1 MKIVHW
7 QILKEHIHLF
17 LLIGSCLLG
26 LILVGRM
33 LQLREMLLSQNLG
46 VFDIMRL
53 FVYLSPFFMMLLTPI
68 ACMLSVFLTFLRM
81 AADRELTALKAS
93 GVSLY
98 QLLPA
103 PIVFCTLCSLFS
115 LYISLVGVAWGMEQF
130 KVSLIEF
137 ARTKT
142 KLSLQAGVFNQEFP
156 GLTIYAQQV
165 DLDSG
170 DIRFVFVQD
179 KTSKAFTT
187 TVVAPEGKVTTDTEN
202 EQIKV
207 VFKNGKIY
215 RRVDENLEV
224 LHFGNYA
231 VRLPLGGMLTSMGF
245 SRMSL
250 KEMSFKRL
258 LEVSSDESLQKQLLD
273 SGRIDASKLR
283 AVPTELQKRLALPL
297 ACLVLGIFSVPIAC
311 VFRALKQQHGLLL
324 ALGVFLV
331 YYSLF
336 TVAESM
342 GESSPRIAPFGVWVP
357 NLLFSL
363 GGLTFLRHAVHE
375 RVPASVMWLLQ
386 RLQQR
391 RGATA

>member
-1 MKIVHW
+1 LKIVHR

-46 VFDIMRL
+46 VFDVLRL

-103 PIVFCTLCSLFS
+103 PIIFCSLCTLFS
-115 LYISLVGVAWGMEQF
+115 LYISLVGVSWGMEQF
-130 KVSLIEF
+130 KVSLMEF

-170 DIRFVFVQD
+170 NIRFVFVQD
-179 KTSKAFTT
+179 KTSKTFTT
-187 TVVAPEGKVTTDTEN
+187 VVVAPEGTVTTDTDK

-207 VFKNGKIY
+207 VFRNGRIF

-224 LHFGNYA
+224 LHFGNYV
-231 VRLPLGGMLTSMGF
+231 VRLPLGNMLTSMGY

-258 LEVSSDESLQKQLLD
+258 VEVDSDEAVQKQLLD
-273 SGRIDASKLR
+273 SGQIDAGKLH
-283 AVPTELQKRLALPL
+283 AVKAELQKRLALPL
-297 ACLVLGIFSVPIAC
+297 ACLVLGLFSVPIAC
-311 VFRALKQQHGLLL
+311 VFRALKQQHGLVL

-331 YYSLF
+331 YYSLLAL
-336 TVAESM
+336 AEGM
-342 GESSPRIAPFGVWVP
+342 GETRPQLAAVGVWMP
-357 NLLFSL
+357 NLLFSST
-363 GGLTFLRHAVHE
+363 GLVFLRQAVRE
-375 RVPASVMWLLQ
+375 RVPAKILWVLQ
-386 RLQQR
+386 RLQPK
-391 RGATA
+391 GAA

>member
-1 MKIVHW
+1 LKIVHR

-46 VFDIMRL
+46 VFDVLSL

-103 PIVFCTLCSLFS
+103 PIIFCTLCTLFS
-115 LYISLVGVAWGMEQF
+115 LYISLVGVSWGMEQF
-130 KVSLIEF
+130 KVSLMEF

-156 GLTIYAQQV
+156 GLTIYAQKV

-179 KTSKAFTT
+179 KTSKTFTT
-187 TVVAPEGKVTTDTEN
+187 VVVAPEGTVTTDTEK

-207 VFKNGKIY
+207 VFRNGRIF

-224 LHFGNYA
+224 LHFGNYV
-231 VRLPLGGMLTSMGF
+231 VRLPLGNMLTSMGY

-258 LEVSSDESLQKQLLD
+258 VEVDSDEAVQKQLLAE
-273 SGRIDASKLR
+273 GRIDAGKLR
-283 AVPTELQKRLALPL
+283 AVKAELQKRLALPL
-297 ACLVLGIFSVPIAC
+297 ACLVLGLFSVPIAC
-311 VFRALKQQHGLLL
+311 VFRALKQQHGLVL

-331 YYSLF
+331 YYSLLAL
-336 TVAESM
+336 AEGM
-342 GESSPRIAPFGVWVP
+342 GETRPQLAAVGVWMP
-357 NLLFSL
+357 NVLFGFTGML
-363 GGLTFLRHAVHE
+363 FLRQAVRE
-375 RVPASVMWLLQ
+375 RVPAKVLWAIR
-386 RLQQR
+386 RLQPK
-391 RGATA
+391 GAA

>member
-1 MKIVHW
+1 MKIIHR
-7 QILKEHIHLF
+7 QILKEHISLF

-46 VFDIMRL
+46 ALDILRL
-53 FVYLSPFFMMLLTPI
+53 FVYLSPFFMLLLTPI

-103 PIVFCTLCSLFS
+103 PLVFCSLCTLFS
-115 LYISLVGVAWGMEQF
+115 LYVSLFGVSWGMEQF
-130 KVSLIEF
+130 KLSLMEF

-179 KTSKAFTT
+179 KTSKGFTT
-187 TVVAPEGKVTTDTEN
+187 TVVAPEGSVTTDSAK
-202 EQIKV
+202 EQIRV
-207 VFKNGKIY
+207 EFKNGKIF
-215 RRVDENLEV
+215 RREGEKLDV
-224 LHFGNYA
+224 LHFGTYL
-231 VRLPLGGMLTSMGF
+231 VRLPLGNMLRKMGF
-245 SRMSL
+245 ERISP
-250 KEMSFKRL
+250 KELSFERL
-258 LEVSSDESLQKQLLD
+258 LEYDRDE
-273 SGRIDASKLR
+273 KLMQDTFDQDR
-283 AVPTELQKRLALPL
+283 ARKVKVEIQKRLALPL
-297 ACLVLGIFSVPIAC
+297 ACLVLGLFSVPIAC
-311 VFRALKQQHGLLL
+311 VFRALKQQHGLVL

-331 YYSLF
+331 YFSMLS
-336 TVAESM
+336 VAESM
-342 GESSPRIAPFGVWVP
+342 GESRLVP
-357 NLLFSL
+357 PIIGIWIPNALFSAM
-363 GGLTFLRHAVHE
+363 GFVFLRQAVRE
-375 RVPASVMWLLQ
+375 RVPSGVLWAVQKLQ
-386 RLQQR
+386 RR
-391 RGATA
+391 RA

>member
-1 MKIVHW
+1 
-7 QILKEHIHLF
+7 LF

-46 VFDIMRL
+46 VVDVLRL

-81 AADRELTALKAS
+81 SADRELTALKAS

-103 PIVFCTLCSLFS
+103 PIIFCTLCTLFS
-115 LYISLVGVAWGMEQF
+115 LYISLVGVSWGMEQF
-130 KVSLIEF
+130 KISLVEF

-179 KTSKAFTT
+179 KTSKNFTT
-187 TVVAPEGKVTTDTEN
+187 TVVAPEGTVTTDPEK

-207 VFKNGKIY
+207 VFRNGRIF

-231 VRLPLGGMLTSMGF
+231 VRLPLGNMLANMGYG
-245 SRMSL
+245 RMSL

-258 LEVSSDESLQKQLLD
+258 LEVDGDEAIQKQLLTD
-273 SGRIDASKLR
+273 NRIDLNKLH
-283 AVPTELQKRLALPL
+283 AVKAEIQKRLALPL
-297 ACLVLGIFSVPIAC
+297 ACLVLGLFSVPIAC
-311 VFRALKQQHGLLL
+311 VFRALKQQHGLVM

-331 YYSLF
+331 YYSMLSF
-336 TVAESM
+336 AESL
-342 GESSPRIAPFGVWVP
+342 GESQPEVAAIGVWVP
-357 NLLFSL
+357 NLLFSGVGFL
-363 GGLTFLRHAVHE
+363 FLRQAVRE
-375 RVPASVMWLLQ
+375 RVPSGVLWALQ
-386 RLQQR
+386 RLQQK
-391 RGATA
+391 GAA

>member
-1 MKIVHW
+1 MLNLKIVHR
-7 QILKEHIHLF
+7 QIFKEHVHLF

-33 LQLREMLLSQNLG
+33 LQLRELLLSQNLG
-46 VFDIMRL
+46 VLDILRL
-53 FVYLSPFFMMLLTPI
+53 FVYLSPFFMLLLTPI

-103 PIVFCTLCSLFS
+103 PLLFCALCSLFS
-115 LYISLVGVAWGMEQF
+115 LYVSLFGVSWGMEQF
-130 KVSLIEF
+130 KVSLMEF

-179 KTSKAFTT
+179 KTSKGLTT
-187 TVVAPEGKVTTDTEN
+187 TVVAPEGSVTTDSAK

-207 VFKNGKIY
+207 LFRNGRIF
-215 RRVDENLEV
+215 RRDGEKLDV
-224 LHFGNYA
+224 LHFGSYT
-231 VRLPLGGMLTSMGF
+231 VRLPLGNMLRKMGF
-245 SRMSL
+245 ERTSP
-250 KEMSFKRL
+250 KELSFERL
-258 LEVSSDESLQKQLLD
+258 LEFDRDQKLMSEVFDQD
-273 SGRIDASKLR
+273 R
-283 AVPTELQKRLALPL
+283 ARKVKVEIQKRLALPL
-297 ACLVLGIFSVPIAC
+297 ACLVLGLFSVPIAC
-311 VFRALKQQHGLLL
+311 VFRALKQQHGLVL

-331 YYSLF
+331 YYSLLS
-336 TVAESM
+336 VAESM
-342 GESSPRIAPFGVWVP
+342 GESRAVP
-357 NLLFSL
+357 PVIGIWMPNVLFACM
-363 GGLTFLRHAVHE
+363 GLVFLRQAVRE
-375 RVPASVMWLLQ
+375 RVPASVLWAARKLQ
-386 RLQQR
+386 RR
-391 RGATA
+391 SAA

>member
-1 MKIVHW
+1 MKVVHR

-46 VFDIMRL
+46 VLDVLRL

-81 AADRELTALKAS
+81 ASDRELTALKAS

-103 PIVFCTLCSLFS
+103 PIIFCSLCTLFG
-115 LYISLVGVAWGMEQF
+115 LYISLVGVSWGMEQF
-130 KVSLIEF
+130 KLSLMEF

-156 GLTIYAQQV
+156 GLTIYAQKV

-170 DIRFVFVQD
+170 DIHFVFVQD

-187 TVVAPEGKVTTDTEN
+187 TVVAPEGKVTTDTER
-202 EQIKV
+202 EQIQV
-207 VFKNGKIY
+207 VFRNGRIY
-215 RRVDENLEV
+215 RRYDENLEV
-224 LHFGNYA
+224 LNFGNYS
-231 VRLPLGGMLTSMGF
+231 VRLPLGGMLKSMGY

-250 KEMSFKRL
+250 KEMSFGRL
-258 LEVSSDESLQKQLLD
+258 LRVAGDPDLQRRLLAQD
-273 SGRIDASKLR
+273 RIDPNKLA
-283 AVPTELQKRLALPL
+283 AVPTEIQKRLALPL
-297 ACLVLGIFSVPIAC
+297 ACLVLGLFSVPIAC
-311 VFRALKQQHGLLL
+311 VFRALKQQHGLVL
-324 ALGVFLV
+324 AMGVFLV
-331 YYSLF
+331 YYSMF
-336 TVAESM
+336 TVFESM
-342 GESSPRIAPFGVWVP
+342 GESSPRIAPYGIWIP

-363 GGLTFLRHAVHE
+363 GGFAFLRQAVRE
-375 RVPASVMWLLQ
+375 RVPVAVTWLLS
-386 RLQQR
+386 RVQQR
-391 RGATA
+391 SAA

>member
-1 MKIVHW
+1 MKIIHR

-46 VFDIMRL
+46 ALDILRL
-53 FVYLSPFFMMLLTPI
+53 FVYLSPFFMLLLTPI

-103 PIVFCTLCSLFS
+103 PIIFCSLCTLFS
-115 LYISLVGVAWGMEQF
+115 LYVSLFGVAWGMEQF
-130 KVSLIEF
+130 KLSLMEF

-179 KTSKAFTT
+179 KTSKNFTT
-187 TVVAPEGKVTTDTEN
+187 TVVAPEGSVTTDPVK

-207 VFKNGKIY
+207 VFKNGKIF
-215 RRVDENLEV
+215 RREGEKLDV
-224 LHFGNYA
+224 LHFGTYA
-231 VRLPLGGMLTSMGF
+231 VRLPLGNMLRQMGF
-245 SRMSL
+245 ERTSP
-250 KEMSFKRL
+250 KELSFEKL
-258 LEVSSDESLQKQLLD
+258 LEFDSDPQLMRGTFD
-273 SGRIDASKLR
+273 QDRERKVKVEI
-283 AVPTELQKRLALPL
+283 QKRLALPL
-297 ACLVLGIFSVPIAC
+297 ACLVLGLFSVPIAC
-311 VFRALKQQHGLLL
+311 VFRALKQQHGLVL

-331 YYSLF
+331 YYSMLS
-336 TVAESM
+336 VAESM
-342 GESSPRIAPFGVWVP
+342 GESRVVPPAIGIWVP
-357 NLLFSL
+357 NVLFSVL
-363 GGLTFLRHAVHE
+363 GLVFLRQAVRE
-375 RVPASVMWLLQ
+375 RVPSGVLWALQ
-386 RLQQR
+386 KLQKR
-391 RGATA
+391 SPA